1 LFAKVF
7 DVQID
12 ISKYENRTRKPARIP
27 HAIIPSSEGYIM
39 DTRTNEEWLSDLRG
53 EYKDEAIEDLRRLL
67 KRGLIYALS
76 SRIKTDLEHQVED
89 FVQDAIL
96 RILDKLDTFRGESK
110 FTTWAQKV
118 AVRVAFT
125 EMRRKRWKDISIED
139 LLPEDSGDFTPLILS
154 DPSPNPDK
162 RATQESLLKM
172 VDQILAEELTERQR
186 TALLAIM
193 HGGMPLEEVAQRM
206 DTNRNA
212 LYKLLHD
219 ARKQMRSRLIE
230 KGLTPQEVL
239 EVFDNG

>member
-1 LFAKVF
+1 M
-7 DVQID
+7 
-12 ISKYENRTRKPARIP
+12 
-27 HAIIPSSEGYIM
+27 G
-39 DTRTNEEWLSDLRG
+39 TRTNEEWLSDLRG
-53 EYKDEAIEDLRRLL
+53 KNKDQAIEDLRKLL

-76 SRIKTDLEHQVED
+76 TRIKSDLEHQVED

-139 LLPEDSGDFTPLILS
+139 LLPEDSGDFTPLVLS
-154 DPSPNPDK
+154 DPSPDPDK
-162 RATQESLLKM
+162 RATQESLLRM
-172 VDQILAEELTERQR
+172 IDQILTEDLTDRQR
-186 TALLAIM
+186 SALLAII

-219 ARKQMRSRLIE
+219 ARKQMRSGLQE
-230 KGLTPQEVL
+230 KGFSAEEVL
-239 EVFDNG
+239 AVFESG

>member
-1 LFAKVF
+1 
-7 DVQID
+7 
-12 ISKYENRTRKPARIP
+12 
-27 HAIIPSSEGYIM
+27 M

-154 DPSPNPDK
+154 DPSPDPDK